1 MSRASRF
8 DLKLGRDEKDLFA
21 EAADLTGATMAEFER
36 AAANEKARALIE
48 RERRINLSQQ
58 DFAAVTAAVERA
70 PEPNEVLR
78 CAIESARM
86 FVRHA

>member
-1 MSRASRF
+1 M
-8 DLKLGRDEKDLFA
+8 G
-21 EAADLTGATMAEFER
+21 TTMAGFVRTDAE
-36 AAANEKARALIE
+36 EKARALIE